1 MVSDSDPE
9 QPPLSRVI
17 VVTGPS
23 GAGRSTAVRALE
35 DMGAETIDNLPLSL
49 VPRLLDGP
57 PLNRPLVLGMDA
69 RNRDFTP
76 AALLETLDRLVGAPE
91 IEIDLLYLD
100 SRVDVLV
107 RRYSETR
114 RRHPMA
120 PAESPMR
127 GIERE
132 LELLGPIRARA
143 DFLIDTSELTPH
155 ELKSELSGWFGG
167 GGGSGGAAGLAV
179 SVHSF
184 SYKRGVP
191 RGIDTVFDCRFLA
204 NPYWVPDLREK
215 DGRDRSVVRHI
226 TADPKF
232 EPFFCKVKD
241 LTEFLLP
248 AHVDEGKAHFAI
260 GFGCTGGQH
269 RSVMLAER
277 LGEALR
283 GDGWTV
289 SVRHR
294 ELDRRGAT
302 ADASNRRESAA

>member
-1 MVSDSDPE
+1 MSDSEPE

-155 ELKSELSGWFGG
+155 ELKSELAAWFGG
-167 GGGSGGAAGLAV
+167 GSGRGGAAGLAV

-215 DGRDRSVVRHI
+215 DGRDPSVARHI
-226 TADPKF
+226 AADPKF
-232 EPFFCKVKD
+232 EPFFYKVKD
-241 LTEFLLP
+241 LATFLLP

-277 LGEALR
+277 LGDALR
-283 GDGWTV
+283 SDGWTV

-302 ADASNRRESAA
+302 TDAPNRRESAA

>member
-1 MVSDSDPE
+1 MVSHSDPE
-9 QPPLSRVI
+9 QPPQSRVI

-57 PLNRPLVLGMDA
+57 PLSRPLVLGMDA

-155 ELKSELSGWFGG
+155 ELKSELASWFGG
-167 GGGSGGAAGLAV
+167 GGRGGVAGLAV

-204 NPYWVPDLREK
+204 NPYWVPDLRGR
-215 DGRDRSVVRHI
+215 DGREAPVARHI
-226 TADPKF
+226 AADPKF
-232 EPFFCKVKD
+232 DPFFSKVKD
-241 LTEFLLP
+241 LTAFLLP

-283 GDGWTV
+283 ADGWTV

-294 ELDRRGAT
+294 ELDRRGTIAG
-302 ADASNRRESAA
+302 ASDQRESAA